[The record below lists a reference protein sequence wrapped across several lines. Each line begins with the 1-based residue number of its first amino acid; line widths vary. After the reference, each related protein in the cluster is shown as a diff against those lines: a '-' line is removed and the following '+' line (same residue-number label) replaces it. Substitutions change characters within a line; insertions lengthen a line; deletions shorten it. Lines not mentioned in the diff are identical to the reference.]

1 MKITHIV
8 SKQTFAT
15 KGFEMKMKLLIGGP
29 LIIIG
34 MTCTSGDA
42 KQPNQLPANT
52 FSDTTAGNVVF
63 ITNEEQLFLDDYL
76 IESSS
81 NVTRKMHPAHKYDG
95 NPVLWPSETWEKKTA
110 VVYGSVIRDGSKY
123 KVWYK
128 AGDGGDS
135 GGAAYAESKDGIH
148 WVKPLLDVV
157 KVEGHKTNLLVKKKE
172 PFLGSDELPT
182 FFELFGV
189 HKDLLDPNPS
199 RRYKMGFLSLI
210 RPYKGPRP
218 DPFHPTDRRGLGVA
232 GSPDG
237 IHWKIIDS
245 FATEAICDG
254 ATHWMYDTKRKKYV
268 LYGRTKF
275 TAPEIQRSWSKYD
288 WYDEWHSGRSS
299 ARVESSDFLNWNF
312 KDPATAPVVMTADTL
327 DEPGT
332 EIYSMLVF
340 PYESVYIGLIQVF
353 HARPDEGYL
362 DIQLAVSHDSYHFN
376 RVGNR
381 RPFIPVG
388 SVGSWDRFNNSLA
401 DNPPIVIGDT
411 MRIYYGGRTSQ
422 HNPYK
427 GPNTSEGGGIGFATL
442 ERGRFVSMEASFD
455 KGTVTTKP
463 LLFKGSRLFL
473 NANCRF
479 GSIQVSVVDKQGK
492 EVPGYTS
499 TVSGKDNVAIPFPFS
514 AGTLKRFEDR
524 QLTFRFTLSN
534 AQLFGFRIS

>member
-1 MKITHIV
+1 MKFNILV
-8 SKQTFAT
+8 
-15 KGFEMKMKLLIGGP
+15 GGLLILLGIICGSAKANEDHSLLRNP
-29 LIIIG
+29 L
-34 MTCTSGDA
+34 
-42 KQPNQLPANT
+42 
-52 FSDTTAGNVVF
+52 SDTTGNNTVL
-63 ITNEEQLFLDDYL
+63 IANDEQLFLDDYI

-81 NVTRKMHPAHKYDG
+81 NVTRNMHPGEKYKG
-95 NPVLWPSETWEKKTA
+95 NPVLWPSEPWEKKTA
-110 VVYGSVIRDGSKY
+110 VVYGSIIHDADKY
-123 KVWYK
+123 KMWYK
-128 AGDGGDS
+128 AGDGGES

-148 WVKPLLDVV
+148 WVKPLFNLV
-157 KVEGHKTNLLVKKKE
+157 KVDGHKTNLLVKKKG

-189 HKDLLDPNPS
+189 HKDLIETDPS

-210 RPYKGPRP
+210 RPYTGPRA

-237 IHWKIIDS
+237 IHWKIINS

-254 ATHWMYDTKRKKYV
+254 ATHWMMDPKTKKYV

-275 TAPEIQRSWSKYD
+275 TAPEIEKTWSKYD
-288 WYDEWHSGRSS
+288 WYKEWHSGRSS
-299 ARVESSDFLNWNF
+299 ARVESADFLNWNF

-362 DIQLAVSHDSYHFN
+362 DIQLAVSHDSYHFT

-381 RPFIPVG
+381 KPFIPVG

-427 GPNTSEGGGIGFATL
+427 GPNTSEGGGIGFVTL
-442 ERGRFVSMEASFD
+442 KRGRFVSLDASFD
-455 KGTVTTKP
+455 KGTLTTKP
-463 LLFKGSRLFL
+463 LLYKGSELFI

-479 GSIQVSVVDKQGK
+479 GSIQVSLVDQQGN
-492 EVPGYTS
+492 EVPGYS
-499 TVSGKDNVAIPFPFS
+499 SIVSGKDNVAIPVLFRP
-514 AGTLKRFEDR
+514 GTLKRFTDR
-524 QLTFRFTLSN
+524 QLSFRFTLSN
-534 AQLFGFRIS
+534 AQLYGFRIM